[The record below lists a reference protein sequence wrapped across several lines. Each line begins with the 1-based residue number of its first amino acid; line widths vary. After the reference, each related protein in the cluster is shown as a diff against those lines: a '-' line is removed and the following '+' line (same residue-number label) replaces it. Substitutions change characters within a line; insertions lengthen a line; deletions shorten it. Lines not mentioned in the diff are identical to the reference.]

1 MIERVAKYLFLL
13 FLIINIQTSLS
24 QVKVAVNDTIIPLGE
39 IYTIPVLISIPSGTY
54 TDIGSVSLNITYN
67 AHVINIQNVSG
78 AESYLMNCASPSFS
92 NNYDDLEKTVL
103 TISCDMCSLV
113 EDDTLCTIDI
123 QGLAGKDSL
132 TIFSPTEIS
141 INGSVVA
148 DAEQISGEIV
158 VPGPNIIQ
166 QYPEGLGQN
175 FPNPAHQRTVFPFN
189 INKTTKAE
197 FEIYNSDGKH
207 ILSSKNHENIFSM
220 FYESKNGVIFIN
232 DLNTE
237 LSQGSYFL
245 NIHFNEFE
253 ISSGLYYLVMKT
265 KNGRYNR
272 SFLLIR

>member
-13 FLIINIQTSLS
+13 FLFINIQTSLS
-24 QVKVAVNDTIIPLGE
+24 QVNVTVKDTTIPLGE
-39 IYTIPVLISIPSGTY
+39 IYTIPILISIPQGTY
-54 TDIGSVSLNITYN
+54 MDIESVSLKFTYN
-67 AHVINIQNVSG
+67 AYVINIQNVSG
-78 AESYLMNCASPSFS
+78 AESYLMNCEAPSFS
-92 NNYDDLEKTVL
+92 NDYDDLEETML
-103 TISCDMCSLV
+103 SISCNICSLI

-123 QGLAGKDSL
+123 QGLAGKDSV
-132 TIFSPTEIS
+132 TSFSPVEIS
-141 INGSVVA
+141 INGSIVE
-148 DAEQISGEIV
+148 DAEKISGEIV

-189 INKTTKAE
+189 INKTSKAE

-207 ILSSKNHENIFSM
+207 ILSSKTDKNIFSM
-220 FYESKNGVIFIN
+220 FYESKDGVVFID

-245 NIHFNEFE
+245 NLHFTEFE